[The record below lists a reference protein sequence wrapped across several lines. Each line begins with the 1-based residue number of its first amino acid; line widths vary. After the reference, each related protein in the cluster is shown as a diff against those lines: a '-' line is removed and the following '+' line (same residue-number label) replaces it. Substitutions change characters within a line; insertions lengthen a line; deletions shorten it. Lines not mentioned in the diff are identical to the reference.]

1 VLRWIAVSKW
11 FEAQR
16 AIYAGEWVQR
26 SVQTAER
33 LFVISMPTP
42 ASFAFECSATVVCT
56 ST

>member
-1 VLRWIAVSKW
+1 MLRWIAVSKW